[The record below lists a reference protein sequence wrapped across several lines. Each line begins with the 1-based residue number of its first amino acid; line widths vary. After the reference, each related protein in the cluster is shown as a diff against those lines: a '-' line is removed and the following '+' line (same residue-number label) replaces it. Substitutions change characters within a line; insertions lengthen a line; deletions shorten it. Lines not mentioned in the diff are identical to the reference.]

1 MNPRTF
7 EPHPSPLLGLLG
19 GLVGTLLATALLRVA
34 PVFGLPLVD
43 APGFI
48 GGLVA
53 KDAHVAFIVGTL
65 VFFATGTF
73 AIPFVIARVG
83 PGRAREFFIT
93 GERFLAPVAL
103 SIGLVQHVAA
113 HELALDGLIDSKISQ
128 ILTSA
133 PNAIAAA
140 KELIF
145 GVAARTLESSLEFA
159 ADAIARARTGEEGQ
173 AGMQAFL
180 ERQKPPWIEKNEK
193 NEKNE
198 RIDTK

>member
-7 EPHPSPLLGLLG
+7 EPHPSPLLGILG

-73 AIPFVIARVG
+73 AIPVVIARVWPLL
-83 PGRAREFFIT
+83 PGGAE
-93 GERFLAPVAL
+93 GLGGAL
-103 SIGLVQHVAA
+103 LK
-113 HELALDGLIDSKISQ
+113 GLIAGGA
-128 ILTSA
+128 LWVLGVLPLA
-133 PNAIAAA
+133 H
-140 KELIF
+140 
-145 GVAARTLESSLEFA
+145 GVAAAIWLLVTDIAYALAVTVIVSMAHGIEPIGTLGWGGYHA
-159 ADAIARARTGEEGQ
+159 AVTPDADVRH
-173 AGMQAFL
+173 
-180 ERQKPPWIEKNEK
+180 P
-193 NEKNE
+193 
-198 RIDTK
+198 

>member
-1 MNPRTF
+1 
-7 EPHPSPLLGLLG
+7 
-19 GLVGTLLATALLRVA
+19 
-34 PVFGLPLVD
+34 
-43 APGFI
+43 
-48 GGLVA
+48 
-53 KDAHVAFIVGTL
+53 
-65 VFFATGTF
+65 
-73 AIPFVIARVG
+73 
-83 PGRAREFFIT
+83 
-93 GERFLAPVAL
+93 L
-103 SIGLVQHVAA
+103 SIGLVQHVAS

-180 ERQKPPWIEKNEK
+180 DRQKPPWIEKNSKTEK
-193 NEKNE
+193 PE